1 MEKPYCA
8 FATRS
13 VSNGPNRL
21 VWTLQTQ
28 MGEGL
33 LPPVALLYP
42 GHGPLAAQCPDV
54 LGREVALIL
63 YLTAKKLRPA

>member
-28 MGEGL
+28 MGEGVL
-33 LPPVALLYP
+33 APVALLCP
-42 GHGPLAAQCPDV
+42 GHGPLAAQSPHV
-54 LGREVALIL
+54 LAREVALIL
-63 YLTAKKLRPA
+63 YLTAKWLRRA